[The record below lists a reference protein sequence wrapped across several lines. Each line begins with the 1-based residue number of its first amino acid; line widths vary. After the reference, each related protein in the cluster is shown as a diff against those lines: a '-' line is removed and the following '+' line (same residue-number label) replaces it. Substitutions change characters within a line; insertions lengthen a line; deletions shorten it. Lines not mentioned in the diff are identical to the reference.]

1 MVRLVVN
8 GLKRLM
14 SGSLPVVVL
23 FALLLTALYVMSGAT
38 YNSALFGRLYSVLLG
53 VNILALVLLVA
64 LIGKNLYRLVGQYR
78 RGAPGARLTARLV
91 VMFAVLSV
99 APVSVVYYFA
109 VDFLHRGIDSW
120 FDVRVE
126 QALDD
131 ALVLSRTSLNMR
143 MRELL
148 RQTRMM
154 AGSLAD
160 VSDGMAAITL
170 NDLRSDSNASEL
182 ALFSAGGRIVA
193 ASSFETGSIVPAR
206 PDDATF
212 LQVRD
217 GRDYVGLDPI
227 GSSGL
232 YIRVAVGIPG
242 SNPAQEPYI
251 LQALY
256 PVTERIS
263 ALASSVQDA
272 FAQYTELAY
281 LRQPLKYS
289 FTLTLSLVLLL
300 TMLSAVWAAFY
311 SARRLVAPI
320 SDLAEGTRAVAAGDY
335 DKRLP
340 LPGKDELGFLVRS
353 FNEMTRRLA
362 VTRHAADRSQQQA
375 EQQRGYLEAVLAH
388 LSSGVLTFDMEHR
401 LITHNAAA
409 ARILGADLEQIS
421 GGSLR
426 DLKATEPH
434 THHFADLIGP
444 HLETSSGGWR
454 EEVILFGRGGRQV
467 LMCRGTAL
475 PGVGDMPAGHVIVFD
490 DVTTL
495 IEAQRD
501 AAWSEVARRLA
512 HEIKNPLTPIQLSA
526 ERLRHKY
533 LGTMQPKDAE
543 VLDRATHTIVQQV
556 ESLKKLVGAFSNY
569 ARMPSI
575 QLEPVDLNRVINE
588 VLELYRTAG
597 AAKLLVRLDPQAP
610 RIEGDVGRL
619 RQLLHNLIKNAL
631 EATAG
636 TGQARVTVSTRCME
650 EAACRYVE
658 MRVRD
663 SGPGIPEE
671 ILGHLFE
678 PYVTTKPKGTGLGLA
693 IVKKIVEEHGG
704 IVWAENTAPA
714 GASVVVRLPVMKT
727 GGRSQPPAG
736 SHSSKI
742 RGDDHAAA

>member
-8 GLKRLM
+8 GLRRLT
-14 SGSLPVVVL
+14 SGSLPVAVL

-38 YNSALFGRLYSVLLG
+38 YNSALFSRLYSVLLG
-53 VNILALVLLVA
+53 INILALILLVA
-64 LIGKNLYRLVGQYR
+64 LIGKNLYRLIGQYR
-78 RGAPGARLTARLV
+78 RRAPGSRLTARLV
-91 VMFAVLSV
+91 VMFTLLSV

-131 ALVLSRTSLNMR
+131 ALVLSRTALNMR

-170 NDLRSDSNASEL
+170 NDLRSDSSASEL
-182 ALFSAGGRIVA
+182 SLFSAGGRIVA
-193 ASSFETGSIVPAR
+193 ASSAETGSIVPAR

-227 GSSGL
+227 GGSGL
-232 YIRVAVGIPG
+232 HIRVAVRLPG
-242 SNPAQEPYI
+242 ASPVHEPYI

-263 ALASSVQDA
+263 ALAGSVQDA
-272 FAQYTELAY
+272 YAQYTELAY
-281 LRQPLKYS
+281 LRKPLKYS

-300 TMLSAVWAAFY
+300 SMLSAVWAAFY
-311 SARRLVAPI
+311 SSRRLVAPI

-362 VTRHAADRSQQQA
+362 VTRHAAERSQQQA
-375 EQQRGYLEAVLAH
+375 EQQRAYLEAVLAH

-409 ARILGADLEQIS
+409 ARILGADLGQIS
-421 GGSLR
+421 GGTLR

-434 THHFADLIGP
+434 THHFVDLIGP
-444 HLETSSGGWR
+444 HLETTEGGWR

-467 LMCRGTAL
+467 LMCRGTSL
-475 PGVGDMPAGHVIVFD
+475 PSVGAMPAGHVIVFD

-533 LGTMQPKDAE
+533 LATMQPKDAE

-575 QLEPVDLNRVINE
+575 QLEPVDLNNVINE
-588 VLELYRTAG
+588 VLELYRNADGG
-597 AAKLLVRLDPQAP
+597 AKMLVRLDPQAP

-636 TGQARVTVSTRCME
+636 ANHARVTVSTRCME

-704 IVWAENTAPA
+704 IVWAENTAPV
-714 GASVVVRLPVMKT
+714 GASVVIRLPVMKT
-727 GGRSQPPAG
+727 ASRTQPGSQPPE
-736 SHSSKI
+736 S